1 MKPLILSRHIVMP
14 INPLILFP
22 VPEKKNKTK
31 IKRILVD
38 SAQLKKKKKKKS
50 YTFILMF
57 RINGNLID
65 LGYVYSLFV

>member
-1 MKPLILSRHIVMP
+1 MRPLILSRHIVMP

-38 SAQLKKKKKKKS
+38 SAQLKKKKKE
-50 YTFILMF
+50 ILH
-57 RINGNLID
+57 
-65 LGYVYSLFV
+65 VYSHV

>member
-1 MKPLILSRHIVMP
+1 MRPLILSRHIVMP

-38 SAQLKKKKKKKS
+38 SAQLKKKKKKS

>member
-1 MKPLILSRHIVMP
+1 MRPLILSRHIVMP

-38 SAQLKKKKKKKS
+38 SAQLKKKKKKE
-50 YTFILMF
+50 ILH
-57 RINGNLID
+57 
-65 LGYVYSLFV
+65 VYSHV